1 METRT
6 QDVPGYYIWEVLG
19 KPLSVYLHIDVIDRL
34 LAEVMRGFGAVPRR
48 GAEVGGILIGT
59 VERGGERGDQTIVRV
74 EDFEP
79 VPCSYKRGP
88 SYLFTDE
95 DGEAF
100 NRACERWQQDGS
112 RAAYAVGMFRS
123 HTRDGMAL
131 STEDVQVLNEYFPGP
146 SDVALLIKPFATKA
160 SPAGFFFREEG
171 AFQEQTPLEFPF
183 RRWDLLAE
191 EIPPMRR
198 SRTERQTREKRPS
211 QMIQTL
217 LSSEPDPAEP
227 ATAPPEPAAPEAPA
241 VPVRSGLAT
250 WLWIPLS
257 FIFLLLGV
265 ALGFEAATS
274 MGLRAGQAM
283 APDFSLR
290 LNANKMDDN
299 LTVRWNSDAP
309 AVRNAQRGVLEI
321 QDGDFSKPVELD
333 PAHLQNGSI
342 IYRNTSNAVHFR
354 LIVYLDGRLS
364 VTETLN
370 WRQ

>member
-6 QDVPGYYIWEVLG
+6 QDVPGYYVWEVLQ
-19 KPLSVYLHIDVIDRL
+19 KPLSIHLHIDVVDRL

-48 GAEVGGILIGT
+48 GAEVGGVLIGT
-59 VERGGERGDQTIVRV
+59 AEQQGEQTIVRV

-100 NRACERWQQDGS
+100 NRACERWQPDGS

-123 HTRDGMAL
+123 HTREGLAL
-131 STEDVQVLNEYFPGP
+131 SPEDIHVLDEYFPGP
-146 SDVALLIKPFATKA
+146 SDIALLIKPFATQA
-160 SPAGFFFREEG
+160 SPAGFFFRENG
-171 AFQEQTPLEFPF
+171 VFQEQTPLEFPF

-191 EIPPMRR
+191 EAPPMRR
-198 SRTERQTREKRPS
+198 TRSERPPREKRSS

-217 LSSEPDPAEP
+217 LSNDAPDPVEP
-227 ATAPPEPAAPEAPA
+227 PPAPPEAIAETAA

-265 ALGFEAATS
+265 ALGFEAASS

-283 APDFSLR
+283 APDFSLK
-290 LNANKMDDN
+290 LSANKTDDN

-309 AVRNAQRGVLEI
+309 AIRNAQRGVLEI

-333 PAHLQNGSI
+333 AAHLQNGSI

-354 LIVYLDGRLS
+354 LTVSLDGRLS
-364 VTETLN
+364 VSETLD